1 MSTGDWTSFTQLTEG
16 REYDGSVPGSSS
28 DTPQEVFRGRR
39 RFRGL
44 WGFLEGIRGILW
56 SVFVLWFL
64 VQGVQAQAEGEG
76 LQVVLRDSSAR
87 PENAVL
93 LTGWDGCDGSVLW
106 EVAKVIVLIGIWET
120 GRCCI
125 QGRTPIR
132 NHGQEVATQ
141 TSGLNVVPLP
151 LIKGVPNR
159 SDILFALLESWLQ
172 GGCRCSGVF
181 GRGSE

>member
-1 MSTGDWTSFTQLTEG
+1 M
-16 REYDGSVPGSSS
+16 R
-28 DTPQEVFRGRR
+28 
-39 RFRGL
+39 
-44 WGFLEGIRGILW
+44 
-56 SVFVLWFL
+56 
-64 VQGVQAQAEGEG
+64 AQAEGEG
-76 LQVVLRDSSAR
+76 LQVVLRDASELSSCAELGLPRRAR

-159 SDILFALLESWLQ
+159 SDILFALWKAGYKVDADAPEYSEGVRSRFYSLIGGYLSRLEIEGDVYSELFSSEGS
-172 GGCRCSGVF
+172 GGQYDTADA
-181 GRGSE
+181 E